1 VAWPFE
7 NTFRVTGAHESWNSR
22 GKGASSA
29 EYFEEHARDLEDL
42 LSVLSEKEKQPNAT
56 KLLITLDNASL
67 KNKSAK

>member
-7 NTFRVTGAHESWNSR
+7 NTFRVTARTNR
-22 GKGASSA
+22 GTHAGREPVAA

-42 LSVLSEKEKQPNAT
+42 LSVLSEREKQPNAT